1 METGTEIGSA
11 KAVADLANRNA
22 KAGNAGND
30 KEVWRI
36 GDLAK
41 EFDLTLRTLR
51 FYEDKGL
58 IKPSRRGNMRLY
70 SRRDRSR
77 LKLIVTGRKIGFSV
91 REIKQMMDL
100 YEPQDGNIRQ
110 LKLALQKANRQMDR
124 LQKQREAID
133 EAITELS
140 HSMDIVREQLLAAKK

>member
-1 METGTEIGSA
+1 MAIRA
-11 KAVADLANRNA
+11 ARAN
-22 KAGNAGND
+22 GAGND
-30 KEVWRI
+30 KETWRI

-70 SRRDRSR
+70 SRRDRAR
-77 LKLIVTGRKIGFSV
+77 LKLIVIGRKIGFSV

-100 YEPQDGNIRQ
+100 YEPQGGNTRQ
-110 LKLALQKANRQMDR
+110 LRLALQKATRQMDR

-133 EAITELS
+133 EAITQLS
-140 HSMDIVREQLLAAKK
+140 HSMDIVREQLAAAKK